1 MFRLAHPAG
10 FWFVVA
16 FFANSKQASTA
27 AKSKLFV
34 LGASFCLAYHEQ
46 IVRYRRRSLERS
58 KASNLTMT

>member
-1 MFRLAHPAG
+1 M
-10 FWFVVA
+10 VA
-16 FFANSKQASTA
+16 FFANSKQVLTL

-34 LGASFCLAYHEQ
+34 LGASFFLAYHEH